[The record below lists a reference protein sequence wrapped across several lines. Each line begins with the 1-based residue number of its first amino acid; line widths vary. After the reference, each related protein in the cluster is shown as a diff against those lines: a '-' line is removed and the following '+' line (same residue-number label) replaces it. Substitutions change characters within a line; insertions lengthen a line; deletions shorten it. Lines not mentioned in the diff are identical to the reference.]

1 MKTMLPRPR
10 REDAGAGA
18 GDDDGEGGAGDSQN
32 CLKKER
38 RWCGWWSLCK
48 EKKKWRPSFEKE
60 KTGRRDGCV
69 KRGKKIGV

>member
-1 MKTMLPRPR
+1 MLPRPR

-38 RWCGWWSLCK
+38 RWWHIKDANAGDSRC
-48 EKKKWRPSFEKE
+48 
-60 KTGRRDGCV
+60 
-69 KRGKKIGV
+69 

>member
-48 EKKKWRPSFEKE
+48 EKKK
-60 KTGRRDGCV
+60 
-69 KRGKKIGV
+69 